1 MTMLVMIT
9 MNVNNDDK
17 NPHHHCYKC
26 RFPSSPIT
34 PKSWTLPKA
43 PLLVADTSR
52 VLLLAFHHV
61 DGHNGDGH
69 CKGGPACSLN
79 IVFSKLLLL
88 V

>member
-43 PLLVADTSR
+43 PLLVADRSR
-52 VLLLAFHHV
+52 VLLLDFHQV
-61 DGHNGDGH
+61 DGHHGDGH
-69 CKGGPACSLN
+69 CRGGLHAHWTS
-79 IVFSKLLLL
+79 FSTFLLL